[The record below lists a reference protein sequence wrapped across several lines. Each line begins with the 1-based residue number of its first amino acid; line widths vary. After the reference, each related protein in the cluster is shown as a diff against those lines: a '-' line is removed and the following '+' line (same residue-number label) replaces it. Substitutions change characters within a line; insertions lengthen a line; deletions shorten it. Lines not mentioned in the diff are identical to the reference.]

1 MTCADLE
8 QKLAHATAA
17 LQDTEQ
23 RHQAALAAAGEQL
36 AERQTQYQIAM
47 ARATATWEMVD
58 EQLRVAALEV
68 GRARQDQASAA
79 ADVDRLSREALE
91 LNSQLAEAAATRR
104 ALEGRLA
111 EARTAVDAANARTEH
126 ERLAAA
132 DQSEERRRQ
141 FEALIAQEVERRRSV
156 EDLLAQ
162 TVSARDDAERRH
174 ASATSDV
181 ERLTTSETDLSS
193 RLADVTASR
202 NDLERRLAGTKAAFD
217 DASMRTTRER
227 LAASKRAAERE
238 AGLDGQLRQQR
249 ERCTTLEQ
257 AVTDADAALRDA
269 EQRHEA
275 ALSAAA
281 GDLAERQARFDR
293 ELSQTVADR
302 DHVSQRLRDAE
313 LALDNV
319 RHDYQTVVADLERL
333 TQREA
338 DLTSRLTA
346 VEAARDG
353 LDLQL
358 AEATNAI
365 ADADAALRDAEQR
378 HRAALSAA
386 AGDLAERQARF
397 DRQLSQTVA
406 DRDHLAQRLRDAE
419 LTLDNV
425 RHDHQTAAADVE
437 RLTQREADLTSRL
450 AGVQATRDALDL
462 QLAEARNAI
471 ADADAALRDAEQR
484 HNAALSA
491 AASDLAKRQARFD
504 RELSQTVADRDHV
517 SQRLSAAEI
526 ALANV
531 RHDHQ
536 TAAADVERLT
546 QLEADLTSRLADVQA
561 ARDAVERQLAD
572 TASALKH
579 SSAHETELEGQIQQE
594 RATRTTLE
602 QAIADANAAL
612 DQIRRDQQSTAA
624 DVERLTQREAALT
637 SQLADVQAARD
648 TLDLQLAEATN
659 AIADADAA
667 LRDAEQRHEAALSA
681 AASDV
686 AERQARFDREL
697 SQTVADRDQ
706 LSQRMSA
713 AEIALDNVRHDHQT
727 AAAHVERLTQREAT
741 LAFQLGGVEAARDT
755 LEHRLAD
762 AVNAMADMDERAAR
776 EHSAAVDCQADLE
789 ARLAH
794 ETATRTAVEQTLNET
809 RAAALDAERSF
820 EEQASALRARG
831 LEREA
836 QFEVFLAQGQLEHE
850 SRLAEMQGCNRTL
863 ALECDALQ
871 QSLTTVQEQSQQ
883 LQETLAAT
891 AKALEVAT
899 RRTEVLRSEADQL
912 PRLHEQLDEIRV
924 DNNRLFEQAGLA
936 MFRCTPDGA
945 LIHANR
951 ACTTLVGRRTLDQL
965 PGAQFAPAFFEAPD
979 VLSWL
984 IERCSSTR
992 AKESIET
999 TWQRSDGGRLHVRLS
1014 ARRLTPHDVI
1024 EVTAEDL
1031 TRLRVLQARLDQA
1044 HRMEAVGRFASEV
1057 AVTCGNLLSDIHQNG
1072 QQWLTK
1078 AGCNVGSRQ
1087 QGELLIDEV
1096 RRAADLLHQ
1105 LAAFGDEQART
1116 PVLVDLNTLIR
1127 DLQPVLKRLAGNH
1140 VEIQLRDPSSPLTV
1154 DVQTERVER
1163 LLVNLAS
1170 YGRERMPSGG
1180 RLRIDL
1186 GTIVVNRHFAAKHP
1200 HVRLGL
1206 HALITVTGIRT
1217 AARAEGGQQAHAHVS
1232 PRGHGRSARFGVDVG
1247 TLHGLV
1253 SECGGHLWMTV
1264 QPGGDMVAKIRLP
1277 LLSPHDQVFTR
1288 VAAFRGAR
1296 ERSTT
1301 R

>member
-17 LQDTEQ
+17 LQDIEQ

-36 AERQTQYQIAM
+36 AERQAQYEIAM

-91 LNSQLAEAAATRR
+91 LTSQLAEAAATHR

-202 NDLERRLAGTKAAFD
+202 NDLERRLAATKAAFD

-238 AGLDGQLRQQR
+238 AGLDGQIRQQR

-313 LALDNV
+313 LAL
-319 RHDYQTVVADLERL
+319 A
-333 TQREA
+333 
-338 DLTSRLTA
+338 
-346 VEAARDG
+346 
-353 LDLQL
+353 
-358 AEATNAI
+358 
-365 ADADAALRDAEQR
+365 
-378 HRAALSAA
+378 
-386 AGDLAERQARF
+386 
-397 DRQLSQTVA
+397 
-406 DRDHLAQRLRDAE
+406 
-419 LTLDNV
+419 NV

-450 AGVQATRDALDL
+450 ADVQATRDALDL

-484 HNAALSA
+484 HKAALSA

-504 RELSQTVADRDHV
+504 REMSQTVADRDHV

-579 SSAHETELEGQIQQE
+579 SSAHETELEGRIQQE

-624 DVERLTQREAALT
+624 DVERLTQREAALA
-637 SQLADVQAARD
+637 SQLADVQ
-648 TLDLQLAEATN
+648 
-659 AIADADAA
+659 
-667 LRDAEQRHEAALSA
+667 
-681 AASDV
+681 
-686 AERQARFDREL
+686 
-697 SQTVADRDQ
+697 
-706 LSQRMSA
+706 
-713 AEIALDNVRHDHQT
+713 
-727 AAAHVERLTQREAT
+727 
-741 LAFQLGGVEAARDT
+741 AARDT

-776 EHSAAVDCQADLE
+776 EHSAAVDRQADLE

-794 ETATRTAVEQTLNET
+794 ETATRTAVERTLNET
-809 RAAALDAERSF
+809 RAAALDAQRSF
-820 EEQASALRARG
+820 EEQAGGLRARG
-831 LEREA
+831 LEQEA
-836 QFEVFLAQGQLEHE
+836 QFEVFLAQERLEHE

-863 ALECDALQ
+863 ALERDALQ
-871 QSLTTVQEQSQQ
+871 QSLTTVQEQSLQ

-891 AKALEVAT
+891 AKALEAAT
-899 RRTEVLRSEADQL
+899 RRNEVLRSEADQL

-951 ACTTLVGRRTLDQL
+951 ACATLVGRRTLDQL
-965 PGAQFAPAFFEAPD
+965 PGAQFAPAVFEAPD

-999 TWQRSDGGRLHVRLS
+999 TWQRSDGGRLYVRLS

-1140 VEIQLRDPSSPLTV
+1140 VEIELRDPSSPLTV

-1217 AARAEGGQQAHAHVS
+1217 AARAEGEQQAHAHVS

-1264 QPGGDMVAKIRLP
+1264 QPAGDMVAKIRLP

>member
-1 MTCADLE
+1 MKILYIGGEQSDAHGVATALRGVDQDVKVSWASGLEPAARWLDENRDLAAIVVEAQTNGDSWPSVLKHARGPALHPAVVAIVPEGAGPPFEWLRPEPDDYIPRNGSLARDLPIVVTRAVARTRGRQQVELDRVTCADLE

-36 AERQTQYQIAM
+36 AERQTQYEFAM

-91 LNSQLAEAAATRR
+91 LTSQLAEAAATHR

-202 NDLERRLAGTKAAFD
+202 NDLERRLAATKAAFD

-238 AGLDGQLRQQR
+238 AGLDGQIRQQR

-302 DHVSQRLRDAE
+302 DHVSQRL
-313 LALDNV
+313 
-319 RHDYQTVVADLERL
+319 
-333 TQREA
+333 
-338 DLTSRLTA
+338 
-346 VEAARDG
+346 
-353 LDLQL
+353 
-358 AEATNAI
+358 
-365 ADADAALRDAEQR
+365 
-378 HRAALSAA
+378 
-386 AGDLAERQARF
+386 
-397 DRQLSQTVA
+397 
-406 DRDHLAQRLRDAE
+406 
-419 LTLDNV
+419 
-425 RHDHQTAAADVE
+425 
-437 RLTQREADLTSRL
+437 
-450 AGVQATRDALDL
+450 
-462 QLAEARNAI
+462 
-471 ADADAALRDAEQR
+471 
-484 HNAALSA
+484 
-491 AASDLAKRQARFD
+491 
-504 RELSQTVADRDHV
+504 
-517 SQRLSAAEI
+517 SAAEI

-546 QLEADLTSRLADVQA
+546 QREADLTSRLADVQA

-637 SQLADVQAARD
+637 
-648 TLDLQLAEATN
+648 
-659 AIADADAA
+659 
-667 LRDAEQRHEAALSA
+667 
-681 AASDV
+681 
-686 AERQARFDREL
+686 
-697 SQTVADRDQ
+697 
-706 LSQRMSA
+706 
-713 AEIALDNVRHDHQT
+713 
-727 AAAHVERLTQREAT
+727 
-741 LAFQLGGVEAARDT
+741 FQLGGVEAARDT

-776 EHSAAVDCQADLE
+776 EHSAAVDRQADLE

-809 RAAALDAERSF
+809 RAAALDAQRSF

-831 LEREA
+831 LGQEA
-836 QFEVFLAQGQLEHE
+836 QFEVFLAQAQLEHE

-863 ALECDALQ
+863 ALERDALQ

-951 ACTTLVGRRTLDQL
+951 ACATLVGRRTLDQL
-965 PGAQFAPAFFEAPD
+965 PGAQFAAAVFEAPD

-999 TWQRSDGGRLHVRLS
+999 TWQRSDGGRLYVRLS

-1127 DLQPVLKRLAGNH
+1127 DLQPVLKRVAGNH

-1217 AARAEGGQQAHAHVS
+1217 AARAEGEQQAHAHVS

-1264 QPGGDMVAKIRLP
+1264 QPAGDMVAKIRLP

>member
-1 MTCADLE
+1 MKILYIGGEQSDAHGVATALRGVDQDVKVSWASGLEPAARWLDENRDLAAIVVEAQTNGDSWPSVLKHARGPALHPAVVAIVPEGAGPPFEWLRPEPDDYIPRNGSLARDLPIVVTRAVARTRGRQQVELDRVTCADLE

-36 AERQTQYQIAM
+36 AERQTQYEFAM

-91 LNSQLAEAAATRR
+91 LTSQLAEAAATHR

-202 NDLERRLAGTKAAFD
+202 NDLERRLAATKAAFD

-238 AGLDGQLRQQR
+238 AGLDGQIRQQR

-319 RHDYQTVVADLERL
+319 RHD
-333 TQREA
+333 
-338 DLTSRLTA
+338 
-346 VEAARDG
+346 
-353 LDLQL
+353 
-358 AEATNAI
+358 
-365 ADADAALRDAEQR
+365 
-378 HRAALSAA
+378 
-386 AGDLAERQARF
+386 
-397 DRQLSQTVA
+397 
-406 DRDHLAQRLRDAE
+406 
-419 LTLDNV
+419 
-425 RHDHQTAAADVE
+425 HQTAAADVE

-450 AGVQATRDALDL
+450 ADVQATRDALDL

-484 HNAALSA
+484 HKAALSA

-637 SQLADVQAARD
+637 
-648 TLDLQLAEATN
+648 
-659 AIADADAA
+659 
-667 LRDAEQRHEAALSA
+667 
-681 AASDV
+681 
-686 AERQARFDREL
+686 
-697 SQTVADRDQ
+697 
-706 LSQRMSA
+706 
-713 AEIALDNVRHDHQT
+713 
-727 AAAHVERLTQREAT
+727 
-741 LAFQLGGVEAARDT
+741 FQLGGVEAARDT

-776 EHSAAVDCQADLE
+776 EHSAAVDRQADLE

-809 RAAALDAERSF
+809 RAAALDAQRSF

-831 LEREA
+831 LGQEA
-836 QFEVFLAQGQLEHE
+836 QFEVFLAQAQLEHE

-863 ALECDALQ
+863 ALDRDALQ

-965 PGAQFAPAFFEAPD
+965 PGAQFAAAVFEAPD

-999 TWQRSDGGRLHVRLS
+999 TWQRSDGGRLYVRLS

-1127 DLQPVLKRLAGNH
+1127 DLQPVLKRVAGNH

-1217 AARAEGGQQAHAHVS
+1217 AARAEGEQQAHAHVS

-1264 QPGGDMVAKIRLP
+1264 QPAGDMVAKIRLP